1 MTMLT
6 AISRPATDDDRGLGR
21 LTPPAYTW
29 VNQGFSCIA
38 YEWIGDASY
47 ETGRRVTHDLYRLE
61 YQVRGV
67 GTAILGQIEFSETKG
82 GWLIVYVGRHSL
94 PSGESLVYATY
105 EEATAYLYQQHQ
117 ETKRKAVLTAVEA

>member
-67 GTAILGQIEFSETKG
+67 STAILGQIEFSEAKG